1 MFLYAFMLYFCKYNL
16 IMFYPFNF
24 YFDIIRTLFNV
35 LKISKN
41 MIIKIFFYLKVHS
54 LKDALGKNLIKKD
67 LIILYS

>member
-1 MFLYAFMLYFCKYNL
+1 
-16 IMFYPFNF
+16 
-24 YFDIIRTLFNV
+24 
-35 LKISKN
+35 